1 VGDQPGV
8 ARATNLYRV
17 TPGSNLYEVNGIMGK
32 HNRKLLDAVAE
43 EAVARRGNI
52 AESEGRTET
61 VTRYKSSIVA
71 NIHAQPSVALHA
83 GMSGKMLKHIS
94 AQVVGHG
101 AAGLTM
107 LQRSGA
113 PRSN

>member
-1 VGDQPGV
+1 MASWASITESYWMQLRKGQWHTEGTLQ
-8 ARATNLYRV
+8 RAK
-17 TPGSNLYEVNGIMGK
+17 GK
-32 HNRKLLDAVAE
+32 
-43 EAVARRGNI
+43 
-52 AESEGRTET
+52 ET
-61 VTRYKSSIVA
+61 VTRYKSSMVA
-71 NIHAQPSVALHA
+71 NIRAQLSVALHA

-113 PRSN
+113 PRPTCLPIQMQ